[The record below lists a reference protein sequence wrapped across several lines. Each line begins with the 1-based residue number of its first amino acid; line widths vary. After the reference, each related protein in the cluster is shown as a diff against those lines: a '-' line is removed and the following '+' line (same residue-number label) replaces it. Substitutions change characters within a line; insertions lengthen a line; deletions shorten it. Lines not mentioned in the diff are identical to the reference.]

1 MSSALAGLA
10 LDVRMVALRGAPHPF
25 DRSDGRT
32 MKRLLGVSIAVCG
45 LMLLVPFAPA
55 QESGSRLTPESV
67 LDQRYR
73 LVLDLVRHTA
83 TYSPPVASRA
93 FAYLGVIAYEATA
106 SGRTDL
112 ETLAGQLNGL
122 APLPRRQRGESY
134 DEAVVLDAALS
145 AATERFFD
153 NTGPTGQ
160 RAMKALEAKLS
171 PAVASPLPHDV
182 TDRSAAYG
190 RALAEAVSTWADAD
204 NTGPVVNMGFPLTY
218 ALNPAPGHWRP
229 TSTIAQ
235 QQAPLLPDWGRARPF
250 AMPTGA
256 SCNLPP
262 PLTYSADKDS
272 AFYREALEVHDTSAQ
287 LSDEQKAI
295 ARFWSDDPMLST
307 TPPGHWIQIAF
318 QIFDKEATPID
329 REVDLLA
336 RLSVVMADAFI
347 SCWSTKYE
355 FDLVRPV
362 TYIRANIDPAFTPIL
377 ITPPFPEYP
386 SGHSTQSA
394 AAAEVLTKFFGDHY
408 AFEDASHVRD
418 GLPPRKFASFRAAAD
433 EAGLS
438 RLYGGIHFRTAIERG
453 LDQGRCV
460 AAYANALTTR
470 K

>member
-1 MSSALAGLA
+1 MKRRPGLVYAGVALARGQAHVGRRPGALA
-10 LDVRMVALRGAPHPF
+10 LVFAAF
-25 DRSDGRT
+25 
-32 MKRLLGVSIAVCG
+32 AFF
-45 LMLLVPFAPA
+45 VPFASAEEPL
-55 QESGSRLTPESV
+55 RPTPESV
-67 LDQRYR
+67 LGQRYR

-106 SGRTDL
+106 SGRGDL
-112 ETLAGQLNGL
+112 KTLAGQLNGL
-122 APLPRRQRGESY
+122 SALPARQPGQAY

-145 AATERFFD
+145 AGTERFFD

-160 RAMKALEAKLS
+160 RAMKALDAKLS
-171 PAVASPLPHDV
+171 PAVIGSLPHDV
-182 TDRSAAYG
+182 ADRSGAYG
-190 RALAEAVSTWADAD
+190 RALAEAVSAWADGD
-204 NTGPVVNMGFPLTY
+204 KTGPIVNMGFPQTY
-218 ALNPAPGHWRP
+218 TPNPAPGHWRP

-256 SCNLPP
+256 SCDLPP
-262 PLTYSADKDS
+262 PLPYSVDKDS
-272 AFYREALEVHDTSAQ
+272 AFYREALEVRDTS
-287 LSDEQKAI
+287 LHLTDEQKAI

-318 QIFDKEATPID
+318 QIFDKGETPVD
-329 REVDLLA
+329 REVDLIA
-336 RLSVVMADAFI
+336 RLSVAMADAFI
-347 SCWSTKYE
+347 SCWTTKYE

-362 TYIRANIDPAFTPIL
+362 TYIRANIDPAFNPIL

-394 AAAEVLTKFFGDHY
+394 AAAEVMTQFFGDNY

-418 GLPPRKFASFRAAAD
+418 GLSPRKFASFRAAAD
-433 EAGLS
+433 EAGVS

-460 AAYANALTTR
+460 AAYANALKTR
-470 K
+470 N